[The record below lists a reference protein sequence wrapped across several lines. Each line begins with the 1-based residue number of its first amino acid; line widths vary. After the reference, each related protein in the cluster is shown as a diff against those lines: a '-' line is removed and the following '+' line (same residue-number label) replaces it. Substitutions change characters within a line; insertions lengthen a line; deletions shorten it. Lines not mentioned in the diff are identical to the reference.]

1 MMQLDADRNFSCSAT
16 VWLWRSAAKPEAAG
30 WFFATIDPQTAA
42 EIKYAV
48 LGMSR
53 AFGSVKVT
61 AKIGETHWQT
71 SLFPYR
77 ETGGYL
83 LPLKASVRRAEGLK
97 VDDVIDVTL
106 VV

>member
-1 MMQLDADRNFSCSAT
+1 MTRVGDDRIFTCVAR
-16 VWLWRSAAKPEAAG
+16 VWLWRSAAKPDAAG
-30 WFFATIDPQTAA
+30 WYFATIDPQTAA

-53 AFGSVKVT
+53 AFGSVKVS
-61 AKIGETHWQT
+61 AQIGETRWQT

-83 LPLKASVRRAEGLK
+83 LPLKASVRATEALK
-97 VDDVIDVTL
+97 VDDEVAVTL

>member
-1 MMQLDADRNFSCSAT
+1 MDSDRTFTCTAT
-16 VWLWRSAAKPEAAG
+16 VWLWKSAAKPDAAG
-30 WFFATIDPQTAA
+30 WYFATIDPQTAA

-48 LGMSR
+48 LGMAR

-61 AKIGETHWQT
+61 AQIGATRWQT
-71 SLFPYR
+71 SLFPNK

-83 LPLKASVRRAEGLK
+83 LPLKASVRTAEGLK
-97 VDDVIDVTL
+97 VEDAVAVTL